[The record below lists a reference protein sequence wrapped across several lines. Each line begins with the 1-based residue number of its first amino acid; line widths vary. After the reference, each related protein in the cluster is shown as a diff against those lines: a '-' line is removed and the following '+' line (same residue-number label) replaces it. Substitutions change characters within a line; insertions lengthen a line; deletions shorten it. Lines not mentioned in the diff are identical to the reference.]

1 MKICPLLLICR
12 GQFLF
17 YIIGNY
23 AEIGLYKSLPLASAI
38 GEGGPSLTV
47 DEVFFRNNA
56 KIKITI

>member
-1 MKICPLLLICR
+1 V
-12 GQFLF
+12 LF
-17 YIIGNY
+17 IIVFYVIGNY
-23 AEIGLYKSLPLASAI
+23 AEIGLDKSLPLASAI